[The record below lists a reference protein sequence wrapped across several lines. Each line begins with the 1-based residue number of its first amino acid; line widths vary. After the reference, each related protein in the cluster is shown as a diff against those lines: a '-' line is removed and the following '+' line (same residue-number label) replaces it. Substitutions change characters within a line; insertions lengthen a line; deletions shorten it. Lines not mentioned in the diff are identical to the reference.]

1 MRIKSIGLI
10 LMVCLKTFVL
20 AQSVIS
26 KDSTITLN
34 GEDNQIVRTSVI
46 DGDTVLQVDLNPITI
61 MPPLTFSSK
70 KEFNRYSK
78 LVYNVKKVYPYSQL
92 VSMQLAE
99 IDANLS
105 QYKTEKEKKKYIDEK
120 EKELKQEFEGQIRS
134 MTFTQGKILIKL
146 IDRETG
152 FTTFE
157 IVKQLRGTLSAYFW
171 QSIARIFSSNLKM
184 EYDAKGEDIM
194 IEDIVVRIENGEL

>member
-1 MRIKSIGLI
+1 MILKFFGLVMLFCI
-10 LMVCLKTFVL
+10 TITAMG
-20 AQSVIS
+20 QSVIAKDTSLIS
-26 KDSTITLN
+26 KET
-34 GEDNQIVRTSVI
+34 ENQIVRTSVI

-99 IDANLS
+99 INANLS

-120 EKELKQEFEGQIRS
+120 EKELKQEFEGQIRN
-134 MTFTQGKILIKL
+134 MTFTQGRILIKL

-152 FTTFE
+152 YTTYD
-157 IVKQLRGTLSAYFW
+157 IVKQLKGSLSAFFW
-171 QSIARIFSSNLKM
+171 QSVARIFSSNLKM
-184 EYDAKGEDIM
+184 EYDAKGEDIL